1 MADRIKAP
9 HRKAGIF
16 QNKKRKMAG
25 SIRGNPPHGWD
36 LSKQKKKDGRFDSG
50 PKRKTAF
57 MLIFF
62 RIVTG
67 GHNHVSSLMLR
78 LAFCL
83 HSHTIQC

>member
-36 LSKQKKKDGRFDSG
+36 LSKQKKERWQVRFGTKKENSFYVD
-50 PKRKTAF
+50 
-57 MLIFF
+57 FF
-62 RIVTG
+62 QNCHGLGII
-67 GHNHVSSLMLR
+67 M
-78 LAFCL
+78 FPP
-83 HSHTIQC
+83 